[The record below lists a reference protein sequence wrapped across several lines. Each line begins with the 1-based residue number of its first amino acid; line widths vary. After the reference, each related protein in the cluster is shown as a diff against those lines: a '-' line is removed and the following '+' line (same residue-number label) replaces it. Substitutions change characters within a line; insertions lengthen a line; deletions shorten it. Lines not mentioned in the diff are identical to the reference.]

1 MLSIARPEMYLVDLF
16 GDKEGHTCRLSVLL
30 VGSESLAMPQD
41 RRENQINNKPNK

>member
-1 MLSIARPEMYLVDLF
+1 MYLVDLF
-16 GDKEGHTCRLSVLL
+16 GDKEGHICRLSVLL